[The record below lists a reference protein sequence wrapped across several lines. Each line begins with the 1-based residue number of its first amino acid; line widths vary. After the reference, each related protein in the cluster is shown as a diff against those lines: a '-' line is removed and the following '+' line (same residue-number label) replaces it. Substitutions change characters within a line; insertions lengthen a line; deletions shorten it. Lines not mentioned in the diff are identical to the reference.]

1 MGCLSDFT
9 DYLKVRRRYSPRTV
23 KLYSDA
29 VGDFLLYAL
38 PERQNEATS
47 AIPDNEILEVL
58 RFQIIRGY
66 VSNMMDR
73 SLDARTVNLHL
84 SALSTFCNYLVKQ
97 QKLPSNPVKGIVRPK
112 EKKRLPSFF
121 TPEALKEYF
130 DSPVS
135 DDYPSAR
142 NKMIVTLLFATG
154 LRRAEA
160 AGLRTTDIDLSRHTI
175 SIIGK
180 GNKQRLIPI
189 VDSLAEKIVDYLR
202 IRQEF
207 ANQKCQNPSDIFFL
221 TNKGNPAYVELINR
235 LVRKELSS
243 IKGLSGK
250 MTPHILR
257 HSFATA
263 LLNNG
268 ADIMSIKEV
277 LGHSSLAATEVYT
290 HNSFEKLK
298 EVYKTAHP
306 RARK

>member
-9 DYLKVRRRYSPRTV
+9 DYLKVRKRYSPRTV

-38 PERQNEATS
+38 PERQNVATS

-142 NKMIVTLLFATG
+142 NRMIVTLLFATG

-189 VDSLAEKIVDYLR
+189 VDSLAERIGDYLNQ
-202 IRQEF
+202 RQAFLEE
-207 ANQKCQNPSDIFFL
+207 QGVSDSGYFFL
-221 TNKGNPAYVELINR
+221 TDRGKPSYVEFINR
-235 LVRKELSS
+235 IVKSELSS
-243 IKGLSGK
+243 ISISGK
-250 MTPHILR
+250 KTPHTLR

-263 LLNNG
+263 LLNDG
-268 ADIMSIKEV
+268 ADLNSIKEA

>member
-142 NKMIVTLLFATG
+142 NRMIVTLLFATG

-189 VDSLAEKIVDYLR
+189 VDSLAERIGDYLNQ
-202 IRQEF
+202 RQAFLEE
-207 ANQKCQNPSDIFFL
+207 QGVSDSGSFFL
-221 TNKGNPAYVELINR
+221 TDRGKPSYVEFINR
-235 LVRKELSS
+235 IVKSELSS
-243 IKGLSGK
+243 ISISGK
-250 MTPHILR
+250 KTPHTLR

-263 LLNNG
+263 LLNDG
-268 ADIMSIKEV
+268 ADLNSIKEA